1 MIQMNMLLI
10 MLVIFQKKLSM
21 IVFIILI
28 NMEKNL
34 LLILK
39 IT

>member
-1 MIQMNMLLI
+1 MIQMNTLLI
-10 MLVIFQKKLSM
+10 MLVIFQKKLVEM
-21 IVFIILI
+21 LFISLI
-28 NMEKNL
+28 NMVKNL

>member
-1 MIQMNMLLI
+1 MIQMNMPLI
-10 MLVIFQKKLSM
+10 MLVIFQKKLPM